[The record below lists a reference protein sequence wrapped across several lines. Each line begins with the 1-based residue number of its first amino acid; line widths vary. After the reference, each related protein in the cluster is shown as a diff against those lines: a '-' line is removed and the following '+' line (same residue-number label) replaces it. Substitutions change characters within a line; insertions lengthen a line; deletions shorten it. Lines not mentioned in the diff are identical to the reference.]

1 MTVLL
6 SLLRLA
12 EEVRAIDSTT
22 AWKIIVTEGGVIAVL
37 AGWIGRR
44 EVSRAKEQK
53 EVYEAW
59 IKDMKANTDLVKTFL
74 ESIGRPKK
82 GA

>member
-1 MTVLL
+1 MVLFL
-6 SLLRLA
+6 SLL
-12 EEVRAIDSTT
+12 EVAREIDPTT
-22 AWKIIVTEGGVIAVL
+22 AWAIICAEGGVIVVL
-37 AGWIGRR
+37 AGWIGKR
-44 EVSRAKEQK
+44 EISRAKEQK

-59 IKDMKANTDLVKTFL
+59 IKDMNANTELVKTFL

>member
-1 MTVLL
+1 MLL
-6 SLLRLA
+6 SLLGMA
-12 EEVRAIDSTT
+12 NDVQSIDPAT

-59 IKDMKANTDLVKTFL
+59 IKDMKENTDLVKTFL
-74 ESIGRPKK
+74 DSIGRPKK

>member
-1 MTVLL
+1 MTMLL
-6 SLLRLA
+6 SLWGMA
-12 EEVRAIDSTT
+12 SEVQSIDAAT

-74 ESIGRPKK
+74 DSIGRPKK